1 MSLRINVSGT
11 WQYLSKAYVKV
22 SNAWQPCVN
31 IHVNA
36 NGTWKPLYSYWW
48 YTENWSSCSV
58 NCGGGTQ
65 TRQVTCV
72 REHAGESNHG
82 SNWTDIDDTCCIKNG
97 FPKPATSQ
105 SCNTQECTLCKFEV
119 TNLRV
124 STTYE
129 PDCTDTE
136 VAKYAWYRNDDSQ
149 GSTRLDSIG
158 GIYWDSINVSANSSY
173 LAGTITTFTING
185 YKYDRS
191 TYNGLCYSEYKIPPG
206 KYIYTTYKEWY
217 SVCRT
222 AV

>member
-48 YTENWSSCSV
+48 YTGNWSNCSAT
-58 NCGGGTQ
+58 CGGGIQ

-97 FPKPATSQ
+97 LPKPATSQ
-105 SCNTQECTLCKFEV
+105 SCNTQECTQCLFEV
-119 TNLRV
+119 ENLSV
-124 STTYE
+124 STSSYTA
-129 PDCTDTE
+129 CTNTE
-136 VAKYAWYRNDDSQ
+136 KPKYAWHRKNDSSGLTSMDAVS
-149 GSTRLDSIG
+149 
-158 GIYWDSINVSANSSY
+158 IYWNSVDVSANSGY
-173 LAGTITTFTING
+173 IAGTTLTITIDG
-185 YKYDRS
+185 YKYTRS
-191 TYNGLCYSEYKIPPG
+191 TNQGNCSSSILLPPSNVF
-206 KYIYTTYKEWY
+206 TTINEWY
-217 SVCRT
+217 QVCR
-222 AV
+222 VPV